1 MKKISFMLAIVIVLS
16 FVFAGCSNHS
26 QADDILSMETLKKLK
41 VSYSIPDDIVEPENP
56 YPDMASKMS
65 ARYVDG
71 LYNGFVAK
79 VEPIEYIFY
88 FTPVLNDTNGLY
100 NISGYAECRCR
111 IVKMSQKY
119 VSAEYGE
126 EEILVRQRIV
136 PRSINR
142 ELFLKIR
149 EEIGMYKDGSY
160 VEGAFR
166 IPAKYINED
175 NFEIEVFEER
185 GMLLGE
191 EPYYVEIDF
200 LHDIPWFGYVY
211 NEDEGCI
218 PNNAIDSA
226 MEFKDFLLTC
236 DPELMN

>member
-26 QADDILSMETLKKLK
+26 KEDDTLSMETLKKLK
-41 VSYSIPDDIVEPENP
+41 VSYSIQEDLVVPDKL
-56 YPDMASKMS
+56 YPDVASQMNE
-65 ARYVDG
+65 RLVDG
-71 LYNGFVAK
+71 TYNGFVAK

-88 FTPVLNDTNGLY
+88 FTSVLDDTNGLY
-100 NISGYAECRCR
+100 EISGYAECRCR
-111 IVKMSQKY
+111 IIKTSQKY
-119 VSAEYGE
+119 NTSEYGE
-126 EEILVRQRIV
+126 EEILVREKIV

-175 NFEIEVFEER
+175 NFEIEVFEEH

-191 EPYYVEIDF
+191 EPYYVDIVF

-211 NEDEGCI
+211 NEDESCLSEYI
-218 PNNAIDSA
+218 TKSA
-226 MEFKDFLLTC
+226 MRFKDFLLTC

>member
-41 VSYSIPDDIVEPENP
+41 VSYSIQEEFVVPDKL

-88 FTPVLNDTNGLY
+88 FTSVLNDQNGMY
-100 NISGYAECRCR
+100 HISGYAECRCR
-111 IVKMSQKY
+111 IIKMSQKY
-119 VSAEYGE
+119 DLAEYGE
-126 EEILVRQRIV
+126 EEILVRQDIV
-136 PRSINR
+136 PFTTNE
-142 ELFLKIR
+142 ELFRKIR
-149 EEIGMYKDGSY
+149 EEIGLYKDGSY

-166 IPAKYINED
+166 IPAKYINEED
-175 NFEIEVFEER
+175 LQIDIRESI
-185 GMLLGE
+185 GLLLGE
-191 EPYYVEIDF
+191 KPYYVEIVF
-200 LHDIPWFGYVY
+200 WNDIPYFDYVY
-211 NEDEGCI
+211 NEDESCLSKYI
-218 PNNAIDSA
+218 KDSA

-236 DPELMN
+236 DPDLMN